1 METIEGYIDHFLF
14 YNDSNGYGVLELDTE
29 DDDVICVGTFP
40 GLSQGETIEAT
51 GEWVDHPTYGPQLKV
66 REWKTIEPSGILDIE
81 RYLASGAIKGVGP
94 SIAKRIVRKFGKET
108 FDIIEKQPERLAE
121 IKGISERIAQNIATQ
136 VIERKGLRDTMMML
150 TGYGI
155 SNNLAIKLFDTYG
168 VSVESV
174 LRENPYRLA
183 DEVDGI
189 GFKKADE
196 IASKVGISTD
206 SKYRLISGIQYILSS
221 AAQEG
226 HTYLPEEELLGKAY
240 VLLGVPES
248 QISEV
253 FPEMV
258 IEKRIVIKKFRGS
271 DDSEERSCVYLSGMY
286 FEELGC
292 ARMLHELNEHRDEDN
307 DRITS
312 DIRMIEADLDIELD
326 GLQRTAIYK
335 AMSNGVFIL
344 TGGPGTGKT
353 TTINT
358 MIKLFVSRGMDIML
372 AAPTGRAAKRMT
384 ETTGYEAKT
393 IHRMLELS
401 GPVTNDEGERVKG
414 PFFDRNED
422 NPLEADVVIIDE
434 VSMVDIHIL
443 YALLK
448 AIQPGCRLILVGD
461 VNQLPSVGP
470 GQVLHDLIESGKF
483 ECVALERIFRQAAES
498 DIIVNAH
505 KINRGEEISLNNKSR
520 DFFFLERDNSDVIY
534 KHMIELIT
542 QKLPPYVGSTPMQIQ
557 VLTPTRIGALGVEA
571 LNKILQKY
579 INPESKEKPEYTY
592 GENVFRL
599 GDKVMQIKNNYNLT
613 WEIMSSYGIAADSG
627 TGVFNGDI
635 GVIIDIRKTDQ
646 TLTVEYDDNKRVV
659 YPFSGLDELEL
670 AYAVTIHKSQ
680 GSEYPAVIMPLLG
693 GPRMLLNR
701 NLLYTGVTRA
711 KKCVTIL
718 GSRSTVSTMIQN
730 ISERNRHTGLAARI
744 RELE

>member
-1 METIEGYIDHFLF
+1 METIEGYIDHFLY

-29 DDDVICVGTFP
+29 DDDIICVGSFP

-66 REWKTIEPSGILDIE
+66 REWKTIMPSGILDIE

-94 SIAKRIVRKFGKET
+94 SIAKRIVKKFGKDA
-108 FDIIEKQPERLAE
+108 FDIIEKEPERLVE

-136 VIERKGLRDTMMML
+136 VIERKGLRDAIMML
-150 TGYGI
+150 SGYGI
-155 SNNLAIKLFDTYG
+155 SNNLALKLYETYG
-168 VSVESV
+168 SSVETI
-174 LRENPYRLA
+174 LKENPYRLA
-183 DEVDGI
+183 DEVEGI

-206 SKYRLISGIQYILSS
+206 SKFRLISGIQYILSS
-221 AAQEG
+221 ASQDG
-226 HTYLPEEELLGKAY
+226 HTYLPEDELISKAY

-248 QISEV
+248 QIADV
-253 FPEMV
+253 FPEMM
-258 IEKRIVIKKFRGS
+258 IEKRIVIKKCKRS
-271 DDSEERSCVYLSGMY
+271 DDAEEINCVYLSRMY
-286 FEELGC
+286 YEELGC
-292 ARMLHELNEHRDEDN
+292 ARMLQELNGNMAEDTGK
-307 DRITS
+307 IS
-312 DIRMIEADLDIELD
+312 AFLSEIEEDLHIELD
-326 GLQRTAIYK
+326 ELQRTAIHK

-353 TTINT
+353 TTINA
-358 MIKLFVSRGMDIML
+358 MIRLFISRGMDILL

-401 GPVTNDEGERVKG
+401 GPVTTEDGERARG
-414 PFFDRNED
+414 AFFDRNED

-434 VSMVDIHIL
+434 VSMVDIHLL

-448 AIQPGCRLILVGD
+448 AVTPGSRLILVGD
-461 VNQLPSVGP
+461 DNQLPSVGP
-470 GQVLHDLIESGKF
+470 GQVLHDLIQSGCF
-483 ECVALERIFRQAAES
+483 ECVSLEKIFRQAAES

-505 KINRGEEISLNNKSR
+505 KINRGEEISLNNDSR
-520 DFFFLERDNSDVIY
+520 DFFFLERDNAEVIY
-534 KHMIELIT
+534 KHMIQLIT
-542 QKLPPYVGSTPMQIQ
+542 QKLPSYVDSTPMQIQ

-579 INPESKEKPEYTY
+579 INPESKNKPEYTY
-592 GENVFRL
+592 GENVYRL
-599 GDKVMQIKNNYNLT
+599 GDKVMQIKNNYNLS
-613 WEIMSSYGIAADSG
+613 WEIMSSYGIAADTG

-635 GVIIDIRKTDQ
+635 GVIIDINRADQ
-646 TLTVEYDDNKRVV
+646 TLTVEYDDCRRVV
-659 YPFSGLDELEL
+659 YPFTGLDELEL

-680 GSEYPAVIMPLLG
+680 GSEYPAVIIPLLV

-718 GSRSTVSTMIQN
+718 GSRSTVSTMIHN
-730 ISERNRHTGLAARI
+730 ISERNRYTGLAERI
-744 RELE
+744 REMY

>member
-81 RYLASGAIKGVGP
+81 RYLSSGAIKGVGP
-94 SIAKRIVRKFGKET
+94 SIAKRIVRKFGKDS
-108 FDIIEKQPERLAE
+108 FDIIEKQPERLVE
-121 IKGISERIAQNIATQ
+121 IKGISERIAQEIAAQ
-136 VIERKGLRDTMMML
+136 VIERKGLRDAIMML
-150 TGYGI
+150 SGYGI
-155 SNNLAIKLFDTYG
+155 SNNLALKLYETYG
-168 VSVESV
+168 ASVETV

-196 IASKVGISTD
+196 IASKAGIATD
-206 SKYRLISGIQYILSS
+206 SKYRLISGVQYVLSS
-221 AAQEG
+221 SALDG
-226 HTYLPEEELLGKAY
+226 HTYLPEDEVLDRAY
-240 VLLGVPES
+240 VLLGVPKS
-248 QISEV
+248 QISDV
-253 FPEMV
+253 FPEMM
-258 IEKRIVIKKFRGS
+258 IEKRIVIKRLKA
-271 DDSEERSCVYLSGMY
+271 SENADEVSCVYLSAMY
-286 FEELGC
+286 YEELGC
-292 ARMLHELNEHRDEDN
+292 ARMLHDLNVTVSEDTE
-307 DRITS
+307 RISS
-312 DIRMIEADLDIELD
+312 DLERVEADLDIELD
-326 GLQRTAIYK
+326 DLQRTAIYK
-335 AMSNGVFIL
+335 AMCNGVFIL

-353 TTINT
+353 TTINA
-358 MIKLFVSRGMDIML
+358 MIGLLASRGMDILL

-384 ETTGYEAKT
+384 ETTGYEART

-401 GPVTNDEGERVKG
+401 GPMTNEEGERVRG
-414 PFFDRNED
+414 AFFDRNED
-422 NPLEADVVIIDE
+422 NPLEADAVIIDE
-434 VSMVDIHIL
+434 VSMVDIHLL

-448 AIQPGCRLILVGD
+448 AIRPGSRLILVGD
-461 VNQLPSVGP
+461 DNQLPSVGP
-470 GQVLHDLIESGKF
+470 GQVLHDLIGSGRF

-505 KINRGEEISLNNKSR
+505 KINRGEEISLDNKSR
-520 DFFFLERDNSDVIY
+520 DFFFLERDNAEVIY

-542 QKLPPYVGSTPMQIQ
+542 KKLPPYVDATPMQIQ
-557 VLTPTRIGALGVEA
+557 VLTPTRIGALGVEN

-579 INPESKEKPEYTY
+579 INPESKDKPEYTY

-613 WEIMSSYGIAADSG
+613 WEIMSSFGIAADSG

-635 GVIIDIRKTDQ
+635 GVIIDIRRSDQ
-646 TLTVEYDDNKRVV
+646 TLTVEFDDNKRVV

-718 GSRSTVSTMIQN
+718 GNRSTVSTMIDN
-730 ISERNRHTGLAARI
+730 VSEKNRYTGLAARI
-744 RELE
+744 REMD

>member
-81 RYLASGAIKGVGP
+81 RYLSSGAIKGVGP
-94 SIAKRIVRKFGKET
+94 SIAKRIVRKFGKDS
-108 FDIIEKQPERLAE
+108 FDIIEKQPERLVE
-121 IKGISERIAQNIATQ
+121 IKGISERIAQEIAAQ
-136 VIERKGLRDTMMML
+136 VIERKGLRDAIMML
-150 TGYGI
+150 SGYGI
-155 SNNLAIKLFDTYG
+155 SNNLALKLYETYG
-168 VSVESV
+168 ASVETV

-196 IASKVGISTD
+196 IASKAGIATD
-206 SKYRLISGIQYILSS
+206 SKYRLISGVQYVLSS
-221 AAQEG
+221 SALDG
-226 HTYLPEEELLGKAY
+226 HTYLPEDEVLDRAY
-240 VLLGVPES
+240 VLLGVPKS
-248 QISEV
+248 QISDV
-253 FPEMV
+253 FPEMM
-258 IEKRIVIKKFRGS
+258 IEKRIVIKRLKA
-271 DDSEERSCVYLSGMY
+271 SENADEVSCVYLSAMY
-286 FEELGC
+286 YEELGC
-292 ARMLHELNEHRDEDN
+292 ARMLHDLNVTVNEDTE
-307 DRITS
+307 RISS
-312 DIRMIEADLDIELD
+312 DLERVEADLDIELD
-326 GLQRTAIYK
+326 DLQRTAIYK
-335 AMSNGVFIL
+335 AMCNGVFIL

-353 TTINT
+353 TTINA
-358 MIKLFVSRGMDIML
+358 MIGLLASRGMDILL

-384 ETTGYEAKT
+384 ETTGYEART

-401 GPVTNDEGERVKG
+401 GPMTNEEGERVRG
-414 PFFDRNED
+414 AFFDRNED
-422 NPLEADVVIIDE
+422 NPLEADAVIIDE
-434 VSMVDIHIL
+434 VSMVDIHLL

-448 AIQPGCRLILVGD
+448 AIRPGSRLILVGD
-461 VNQLPSVGP
+461 DNQLPSVGP
-470 GQVLHDLIESGKF
+470 GQVLHDLIGSGRF

-505 KINRGEEISLNNKSR
+505 KINRGEEISLDNKSR
-520 DFFFLERDNSDVIY
+520 DFFFLERDNAEVIY

-542 QKLPPYVGSTPMQIQ
+542 KKLPPYVDATPMQIQ
-557 VLTPTRIGALGVEA
+557 VLTPTRIGALGVEN

-579 INPESKEKPEYTY
+579 INPESKDKPEYTY

-613 WEIMSSYGIAADSG
+613 WEIMSSFGIAADSG

-635 GVIIDIRKTDQ
+635 GVIIDIRRSDQ
-646 TLTVEYDDNKRVV
+646 TLTVEFDDNKRVV

-718 GSRSTVSTMIQN
+718 GNRSTVSTMIDN
-730 ISERNRHTGLAARI
+730 VSEKNRYTGLATRI
-744 RELE
+744 REMD